1 MKEQLPVGLFGPDWF
16 EVEPDELVDIGN
28 AGKETIKYTRSDLVQ
43 KQIEEAVKDS
53 QAKLDQVTE
62 LVEELG
68 EALEDLLDHQ
78 NGCPLPKYEIPWNRA
93 VESSRAALGH
103 WRALKDGEK

>member
-43 KQIEEAVKDS
+43 KQIEEAVKKEQNRIVQLLIDE
-53 QAKLDQVTE
+53 AKLYE
-62 LVEELG
+62 LSL
-68 EALEDLLDHQ
+68 
-78 NGCPLPKYEIPWNRA
+78 RA
-93 VESSRAALGH
+93 
-103 WRALKDGEK
+103 